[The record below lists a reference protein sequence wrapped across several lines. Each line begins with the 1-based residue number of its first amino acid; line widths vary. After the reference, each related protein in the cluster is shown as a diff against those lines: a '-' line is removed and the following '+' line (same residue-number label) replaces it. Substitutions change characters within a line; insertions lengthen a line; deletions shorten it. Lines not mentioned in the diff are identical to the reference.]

1 MKVAVIGSSR
11 VDLVTRVDRM
21 PRLGETLEVPSSAVG
36 FGGKGANQAAAL
48 ARLGCEVLMISKV
61 GDDLLGRGILENFRS
76 LGVDTRC
83 VESVPGASSGVASV
97 FADGDANRGVL
108 VSRGANGAL
117 RPADV
122 DRAAEELKKY
132 RAIVLQ
138 LEIDLETVCY
148 AIDWGERNGVPVV
161 LNPAPAAPL
170 DLRYVRRAEF
180 FIPNEAELERFS
192 GMPVSTFEETRR
204 AARKL
209 VGDGVKNVVATLG
222 RKGSLLVSGAREE
235 LVPPCIVRSVDTAG
249 AGDAFVGAFTYYFL
263 TLGDV
268 LTAVTLANRYA
279 ALSTIRPGVQRSFAS
294 REEFEYTDF

>member
-1 MKVAVIGSSR
+1 MKVAVIGSNR
-11 VDLVTRVDRM
+11 VELVARVDRM
-21 PRLGETLEVPSSAVG
+21 PRLGEMLEAPSLVME

-48 ARLGCEVLMISKV
+48 ARLGCEVLMVSKV
-61 GDDLLGRGILENFRS
+61 GDDLLGRGILENFQS
-76 LGVDTRC
+76 LGIDTRY
-83 VESVPGASSGVASV
+83 VESVPGASSGAASV
-97 FADGDANRGVL
+97 FVDGDANTGTL

-122 DRAAEELKKY
+122 DRAAEELKKC
-132 RAIVLQ
+132 RMIVLPF
-138 LEIDLETVCY
+138 EIDLETIRY

-170 DLRYVRRAEF
+170 DLGYVSRAEF
-180 FIPNEAELERFS
+180 FILNETELERFS
-192 GMPVSTFEETRR
+192 GMPVSSFGETRE

-209 VGDGVKNVVATLG
+209 AGDGVKNVIATLG

-249 AGDAFVGAFTYYFL
+249 AGDAFVGAFVYYFL
-263 TLGDV
+263 KLGDV

-279 ALSTIRPGVQRSFAS
+279 ALSTIRPGIQRSFAT
-294 REEFEYTDF
+294 REEFEYSDF